1 MTVIKLSEKNKNF
14 FDRVYQVARLIPY
27 GRATNYGAIGKY
39 LGSARSARMVG
50 WAMNGC
56 SKSDSDIPAHR
67 VVNRLGVLSGKN
79 HFETPTLMQEKLEA
93 EGIEVKDDQ
102 IVNFKEVFWDPEEE
116 LPID

>member
-1 MTVIKLSEKNKNF
+1 
-14 FDRVYQVARLIPY
+14 
-27 GRATNYGAIGKY
+27 
-39 LGSARSARMVG
+39 
-50 WAMNGC
+50 
-56 SKSDSDIPAHR
+56 
-67 VVNRLGVLSGKN
+67 SGKN

>member
-116 LPID
+116 L